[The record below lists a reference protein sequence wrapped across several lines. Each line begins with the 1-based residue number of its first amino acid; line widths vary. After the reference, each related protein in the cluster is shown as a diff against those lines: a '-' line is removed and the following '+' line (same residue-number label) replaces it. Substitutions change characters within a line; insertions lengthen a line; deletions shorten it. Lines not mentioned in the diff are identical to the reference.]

1 MDLFKFVFSFSSW
14 AIKKA
19 RCYNGLMQYR
29 TVLWRTNDGLATV
42 VECVNMYFST
52 KTFSYEGEQ
61 NSKIAG
67 IPVSDNTV
75 YSLFSIL
82 L

>member
-1 MDLFKFVFSFSSW
+1 MIPVSSE
-14 AIKKA
+14 KK
-19 RCYNGLMQYR
+19 NQELTLIQYR

-42 VECVNMYFST
+42 VDSVNMYFST